1 MFWLCC
7 QKPQLGQ
14 YSIWCLPVHRLLW
27 HPPLTGSA
35 SQFHQVNFIV
45 PQLCSWS
52 KNVSVCDILTQKE
65 GFVLGK
71 TVSKPVHVDFPH
83 CPPFLRRS
91 TELDSNWN
99 WFQLRCMQV
108 GGNAN
113 AVSASVMRFFSNKQN
128 KTIVV
133 FYLNDPCF
141 VKCGSSVV
149 SNSSEMSFLF
159 LSSEDCILPPA
170 WLLHERYQ
178 CQV

>member
-1 MFWLCC
+1 MTTWVGRGRNVSLKCWCSVCIGMFWLCC
-7 QKPQLGQ
+7 QKPQLGK
-14 YSIWCLPVHRLLW
+14 YSIWCLLVHRLLW

-52 KNVSVCDILTQKE
+52 KNVSVYDILTQKE

-71 TVSKPVHVDFPH
+71 TVSKSVHVDFPH

-113 AVSASVMRFFSNKQN
+113 AVSLNLSTKCNE
-128 KTIVV
+128 V
-133 FYLNDPCF
+133 FL
-141 VKCGSSVV
+141 K
-149 SNSSEMSFLF
+149 
-159 LSSEDCILPPA
+159 
-170 WLLHERYQ
+170 
-178 CQV
+178 